1 MFYVITGSNSYAN
14 TPSPINTSSPRSIQY
29 HPAPSP
35 SGSYASLMTPS
46 SVSSPGLAAPS
57 LTSFGNMLF
66 VVYFVYMLL
75 VKTVKLITF

>member
-1 MFYVITGSNSYAN
+1 MYFYIITGSNSYAN
-14 TPSPINTSSPRSIQY
+14 TPSPINTSSPRSIY

-57 LTSFGNMLF
+57 LTSFGNKLF
-66 VVYFVYMLL
+66 IVYFVNMLL
-75 VKTVKLITF
+75 LIIFQL